1 MGSQGALRRDCG
13 YQITLL
19 RNSCP
24 FTHPLQKGEKVPTKW
39 AKQKPSAAAHPG
51 SISQRALSIALSL
64 VLAVGPACIPSPA
77 HATSLDASA
86 VVGVAGVQ
94 TDSVSKLLDAA
105 TASLDGQGGAEKVAA
120 KAGELRDRASAMIE
134 GAKEKS
140 NKVRKGTATLVEAAK
155 DGPGGEKDAER
166 VTQKAD
172 QLKEKTSEG
181 VRATLSRA
189 AKIQEGAKQLAEAA
203 ELDVPGATVEGASKS
218 ASSSKQSGE
227 KKGGQES
234 KASKSSE
241 GRESPSGGSGGWLGA
256 LREKVGLAKEGV
268 AKVPE
273 KIQKGSK
280 EAIKDDAPEG
290 VESGIKG
297 AVKEGVA
304 GSVKEGLTGAVTGGV
319 GGGVTGAAVGA
330 AKGAVSGA
338 TS

>member
-1 MGSQGALRRDCG
+1 MFQVFV
-13 YQITLL
+13 
-19 RNSCP
+19 P
-24 FTHPLQKGEKVPTKW
+24 PLQEGEKAPTTSMN
-39 AKQKPSAAAHPG
+39 QKPSAVSHPG

-64 VLAVGPACIPSPA
+64 VLAIGPVCIPSPA
-77 HATSLDASA
+77 HATPLDASA

-105 TASLDGQGGAEKVAA
+105 TDSLDGQGGAESVAA

-155 DGPGGEKDAER
+155 DGPGGKREAER
-166 VTQKAD
+166 VAQKAD
-172 QLKEKTSEG
+172 QLKEKTSDG

-227 KKGGQES
+227 KREKKGGQES
-234 KASKSSE
+234 KASKGPE
-241 GRESPSGGSGGWLGA
+241 GGDSPSGGSGGWLGA
-256 LREKVGLAKEGV
+256 LREKVGLAKEGA

-280 EAIKDDAPEG
+280 EAIKNDAPEG